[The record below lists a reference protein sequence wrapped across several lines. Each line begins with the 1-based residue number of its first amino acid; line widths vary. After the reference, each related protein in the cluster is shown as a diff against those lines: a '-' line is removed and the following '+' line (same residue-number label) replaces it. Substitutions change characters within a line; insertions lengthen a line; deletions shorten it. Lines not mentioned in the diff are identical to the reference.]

1 MRHDEHSR
9 SSVHVALA
17 GRTGRTPRHKE
28 LALMRQ
34 LLASPRLLTLGPVGQ
49 CSKKGWI
56 RYDAVGG
63 IYVLT
68 DEGLRVLNLV
78 DGLT

>member
-1 MRHDEHSR
+1 MR
-9 SSVHVALA
+9 
-17 GRTGRTPRHKE
+17 E
-28 LALMRQ
+28 LFA
-34 LLASPRLLTLGPVGQ
+34 APRLLTRGPVGQ

-68 DEGLRVLNLV
+68 DEGLCMLKMI
-78 DGLT
+78 DGLA